1 MAPMAIPSQEDV
13 SLSLLRRTAAT
24 VLAMLAVT
32 LALAACSSHAATPT
46 RVGESF
52 ATRAASVCQAALESK
67 EAWSAFPVADFDP
80 SQPDPAAFR
89 EVATWLEG
97 EVAPTFEAWL
107 DGLTAL
113 GAPPTGQPA
122 WSDVL
127 SAIETIV
134 HLNADQ
140 IRAANSADTEGFVEA
155 KDGLG
160 AVQSELERATTAA
173 GVPSC
178 ADVHK

>member
-1 MAPMAIPSQEDV
+1 MK
-13 SLSLLRRTAAT
+13 R
-24 VLAMLAVT
+24 T
-32 LALAACSSHAATPT
+32 LAAPAVAVILSVAAIAACGSGPDDQTPSG
-46 RVGESF
+46 VGESF
-52 ATRAASVCQAALESK
+52 AARATSVCQTALEAKS
-67 EAWSAFPVADFDP
+67 AWNAFPAADFDP
-80 SQPDPAAFR
+80 NQPDPAAFP
-89 EVATWLEG
+89 EVAAWLQG

-107 DGLTAL
+107 DGLMAL
-113 GAPPTGQPA
+113 GTPPSGQPA
-122 WSDVL
+122 WSDGL
-127 SAIETIV
+127 SGIDSIV

-160 AVQSELERATTAA
+160 AVQPELERATAAA

>member
-1 MAPMAIPSQEDV
+1 MPVAIPSFEDV
-13 SLSLLRRTAAT
+13 SMSHLRRTAT
-24 VLAMLAVT
+24 TMLAVLTVT
-32 LALAACSSHAATPT
+32 LALAACSSQAATISG
-46 RVGESF
+46 VGESF
-52 ATRAASVCQAALESK
+52 ATRAVSVCQTALESK
-67 EAWSAFPVADFDP
+67 QAWSAFPVADFDP
-80 SQPDPAAFR
+80 NEPDPAAFP
-89 EVATWLEG
+89 EVAPWLEG

-113 GAPPTGQPA
+113 GTPPSGQQA

-127 SAIETIV
+127 SAVDTIV

-140 IRAANSADTEGFVEA
+140 VRAAKSADIEGFVEA

-173 GVPSC
+173 GVPTC
-178 ADVHK
+178 AEVHK